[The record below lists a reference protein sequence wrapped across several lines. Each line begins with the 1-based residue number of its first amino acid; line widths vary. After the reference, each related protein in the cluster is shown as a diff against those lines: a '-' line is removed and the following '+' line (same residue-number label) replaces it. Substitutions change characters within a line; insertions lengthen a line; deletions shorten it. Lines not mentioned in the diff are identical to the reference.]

1 MADRRLWHSQNFL
14 RRVSVVKKI
23 IRLANLSDEDLVLE
37 IGAGTGIITRQL
49 ARCCRQV
56 IAVEY
61 DRSLCQ
67 GLRRALSGHSNVEIV
82 RADFR
87 HYALPDREYKVFA
100 SIPFEITSDIVAKL
114 TTGGRPPSEAY
125 LVMQAEAARRFAGA
139 PYDRESLKSLLLKP
153 SFELSVLHTFR
164 RTDFCPAPKV
174 NVVLLRIRRRH
185 SPMLCPEEELK
196 YRDFVHF
203 VFSEHGGDVAARL
216 RPIFTRRQLTR
227 LARDNGFVMSA
238 RVTELSFPQWLA
250 IFRHYLEGVAYQ
262 KQSIVAGAE
271 RRLFRRQARLEKIHR
286 SRSHSDWREGAKIRP
301 TARHRRGGRW
311 RGRRSRHR

>member
-1 MADRRLWHSQNFL
+1 MAHHHLWRSQNFF

-37 IGAGTGIITRQL
+37 IGAGRGIITKQL
-49 ARCCRQV
+49 ARCCLQV

-61 DRSLCQ
+61 DRSLCRD
-67 GLRRALSGHSNVEIV
+67 LRRAVSGHSNVEIV
-82 RADFR
+82 CADFR
-87 HYALPDREYKVFA
+87 HYTLPEGEYKVVA
-100 SIPFEITSDIVAKL
+100 SIPFEITSDIMAKL
-114 TTGGRPPSEAY
+114 TTGGRSPLEAY
-125 LVMQAEAARRFAGA
+125 LVMQEEAARRFAGS

-153 SFELSVLHTFR
+153 SFELSVLHSFR
-164 RTDFCPAPKV
+164 STDFHPSPGV
-174 NVVLLRIRRRH
+174 NVILLRIRRRR

-216 RPIFTRRQLTR
+216 QPIFTRRQLRR

-250 IFRHYLEGVAYQ
+250 IFRHYLEGVVYQ

-271 RRLFRRQARLEKIHR
+271 RRLFRRQARLDKVHR
-286 SRSHSDWREGAKIRP
+286 SRSHSDWREGAQIRP
-301 TARHRRGGRW
+301 TARRRRGRRW
-311 RGRRSRHR
+311 RGRRSHHH